1 MVTIHH
7 LERSRS
13 DRIIWLCEELGIEY
27 DIVQHQ
33 RDPDTMRAAE
43 TLWAINPLGKSPVI
57 EHQGQV
63 IFESGAIIE
72 YLLSAFDSNALR
84 PAAGSKA
91 YIDYLQWLHAP
102 EATMTLPILMPMLCG
117 AMGIESELMPLFADN
132 ETQTLYRYLEA
143 ELAQRNYIAG
153 DHFSAADIMLSYTLM
168 MAQSLAATGPDAVF
182 TPYASI
188 TAYLDRLKAREAYQ
202 AASVKF

>member
-33 RDPDTMRAAE
+33 RDPDTMRASE

-57 EHQGQV
+57 EHQGHV

-72 YLLSAFDSNALR
+72 YLLSAFDSNSLR

-117 AMGIESELMPLFADN
+117 TMGIESELMPLFADN

-153 DHFSAADIMLSYTLM
+153 DNFSAADIMLSYTLM
-168 MAQSLAATGPDAVF
+168 MAQSLAETGPDEVF
-182 TPYASI
+182 TSYPAINS
-188 TAYLDRLKAREAYQ
+188 YLSRLKSREAYQ
-202 AASVKF
+202 LACVKF

>member
-33 RDPDTMRAAE
+33 RDPDTMRASE

-72 YLLSAFDSNALR
+72 YLLSAFDSNGLR
-84 PAAGSKA
+84 PDAGSKA

-132 ETQTLYRYLEA
+132 ETQTHYRYLEA
-143 ELAQRNYIAG
+143 ELAQRDYIAG

-182 TPYASI
+182 VPYPSI
-188 TAYLDRLKAREAYQ
+188 NAYLDRLKAREAYQ

>member
-27 DIVQHQ
+27 QIVQHQ
-33 RDPDTMRAAE
+33 RDPDTMRASE
-43 TLWAINPLGKSPVI
+43 TLWTINPLGKSPVI

-72 YLLSAFDSNALR
+72 YLLSAFDSNGLR
-84 PAAGSKA
+84 PATGTKA

-143 ELAQRNYIAG
+143 ELAQRDYIAG
-153 DHFSAADIMLSYTLM
+153 DNFSAADIMLSYTLM
-168 MAQSLAATGPDAVF
+168 MAQSLAATGPDTVF
-182 TPYASI
+182 AQYPSI
-188 TAYLDRLKAREAYQ
+188 NAYLHRLKARAAYQ
-202 AASVKF
+202 TASDKF

>member
-72 YLLSAFDSNALR
+72 YLLSAFDSNGLR
-84 PAAGSKA
+84 PVAGSKA

-202 AASVKF
+202 AASAKF

>member
-72 YLLSAFDSNALR
+72 YLLSAFDSNGLR
-84 PAAGSKA
+84 PVAGSKA

-143 ELAQRNYIAG
+143 ELAQRDYIAG

-182 TPYASI
+182 TPYPSI
-188 TAYLDRLKAREAYQ
+188 NAYLDRLKARKAYQ

>member
-33 RDPDTMRAAE
+33 RDPDTMRASE

-72 YLLSAFDSNALR
+72 YLLSAFDSNGLR

-143 ELAQRNYIAG
+143 ELTQRDYIAG
-153 DHFSAADIMLSYTLM
+153 DNFSAADIMLSYTLM
-168 MAQSLAATGPDAVF
+168 MAQSLAVTGPDEVF
-182 TPYASI
+182 TSYPAINS
-188 TAYLDRLKAREAYQ
+188 YLARLKSREAYQ
-202 AASVKF
+202 LACVKF

>member
-13 DRIIWLCEELGIEY
+13 DRIIWLCEELGIQYE
-27 DIVQHQ
+27 IVKHQ
-33 RDPDTMRAAE
+33 RDPDTMRASE

-72 YLLSAFDSNALR
+72 YLLSAFNADSLR
-84 PAAGSKA
+84 PAIGTKA

-132 ETQTLYRYLEA
+132 ETQTLYRYIET
-143 ELAQRNYIAG
+143 ELAQRDYIAG
-153 DHFSAADIMLSYTLM
+153 NNFSAADIMLSYTLM
-168 MAQSLAATGPDAVF
+168 MAQSLATTGADTVF
-182 TPYASI
+182 AQYPSI
-188 TAYLDRLKAREAYQ
+188 NAYLNRLKARSAYKT
-202 AASVKF
+202 ASNKF

>member
-33 RDPDTMRAAE
+33 RDPDTMRASE

-72 YLLSAFDSNALR
+72 YLLSAFDSNRLR

-153 DHFSAADIMLSYTLM
+153 DNFSAADIMLSYTLM

-182 TPYASI
+182 VPYPSI
-188 TAYLDRLKAREAYQ
+188 NAYLDRLKAREAYQ

>member
-33 RDPDTMRAAE
+33 RDPDTMRASE

-72 YLLSAFDSNALR
+72 YLLSAFDSNGLR

-143 ELAQRNYIAG
+143 ELAQRDYIAG

-182 TPYASI
+182 TPYPSI
-188 TAYLDRLKAREAYQ
+188 NAYLDRLKARKAYQ
-202 AASVKF
+202 AVSVKF

>member
-33 RDPDTMRAAE
+33 RDPDTMRASE

-57 EHQGQV
+57 EHQGHV

-72 YLLSAFDSNALR
+72 YLLSAFDSNRLR

-117 AMGIESELMPLFADN
+117 VMGIESELMPLFADN

-153 DHFSAADIMLSYTLM
+153 DNFSAADIMLSYTLM
-168 MAQSLAATGPDAVF
+168 MAQSLAATGPEAVF
-182 TPYASI
+182 VPYPSI
-188 TAYLDRLKAREAYQ
+188 NAYLDRLKAREAYQ